1 MSAENNV
8 SESTP
13 ITQNNLNEQQN
24 PSITIRDFDGKL
36 HRIFL
41 ELNSLT
47 IQLLNKK
54 SQQTRF
60 TATIPLESVLCIRSN
75 RIRLRCGMPKKLPEI
90 GADQPDLVNT
100 SLYRPKH
107 LLVFINPFGGKG
119 KANGIWTDEVEPFF
133 KLANITYE
141 LIKTERADHALETV
155 RELDPVKWELL
166 DGIVSVGGDGLF
178 NEVLSSAI
186 IRTQLQAGKN
196 YNNEQIDM
204 LTTPRV
210 RFGIIGAGSANSI
223 VSSVHG
229 INDCP
234 TAAIHIAIGSRCNI
248 DVCAV
253 YEDGNLLRFSAD
265 AISYGW
271 LGDVLHDSERYRCL
285 GPIRYQYS
293 ALRTS
298 IRHPTYFGRV
308 SFALSQEHVPNALD
322 DDDTGSGPSNPLKI
336 PVCTDECDL
345 CSGKVPVDPRYP
357 FHWQSDFTHVICC
370 VIPCVSPFTPYG
382 LAPYTGLNDGTMD
395 LALSLFFF
403 IFDFVL
409 IVFGL
414 KAQIPKVS
422 RFKNMQIMRKVAM
435 YGARFIRSEYP
446 DVKVFR
452 VCRWKFTPKSL
463 VLNPGEGE
471 TVREDESVAMYGARF
486 IRSEYPDVKVFRVCR
501 WKFTPKSLVLNP
513 GEGETVREDESGAW
527 NLDGEILPQPPNKS
541 LTFRLHP
548 RLINY
553 FGRDSEVDLNDPSY
567 SRCCPCFQCESSKVS
582 RLIG

>member
-1 MSAENNV
+1 MINKSIKLLRNQTFYCSYSTKCKNLNSWAFCRVAFKEILTIKGQHNLLKKMSTENNV
-8 SESTP
+8 SECTP

-100 SLYRPKH
+100 CWNKTSFRHNVLYIYYAFRWN
-107 LLVFINPFGGKG
+107 VFTWRLKEAALFF
-119 KANGIWTDEVEPFF
+119 ESVEPFF

-345 CSGKVPVDPRYP
+345 CSGKVPV
-357 FHWQSDFTHVICC
+357 
-370 VIPCVSPFTPYG
+370 
-382 LAPYTGLNDGTMD
+382 
-395 LALSLFFF
+395 
-403 IFDFVL
+403 
-409 IVFGL
+409 
-414 KAQIPKVS
+414 PKVS

-463 VLNPGEGE
+463 VLN
-471 TVREDESVAMYGARF
+471 S
-486 IRSEYPDVKVFRVCR
+486 
-501 WKFTPKSLVLNP
+501 